1 MPISKK
7 RIYKICIVG
16 DGGVGKTTIL
26 YQYVDGKFI
35 ENSQM
40 TIGINFFVKNIF
52 LEEFNTKIILQIWD
66 LGGQEHFTS
75 VRPSFYGGAAGI
87 IYTYDLTRIST
98 FNNLIEWKS
107 EIRRVLDGNIPCI
120 LIGNKLDLIDFESR
134 QIFSNDIQK
143 LKKDLS
149 FSDYFETSAKENVG
163 IDKVFHKIT
172 KDIYEFLRV

>member
-1 MPISKK
+1 MHISKR

-35 ENSQM
+35 ENTQM
-40 TIGINFFVKNIF
+40 TIGINFFVKHIALN
-52 LEEFNTKIILQIWD
+52 EFDTKIILQIWD
-66 LGGQEHFTS
+66 LGGQEHFAS
-75 VRPSFYGGAAGI
+75 VRPSFYQGASGI

-98 FNNLIEWKS
+98 FNNLIEWKN
-107 EIRRVLDGNIPCI
+107 EIGRVVNGNTPSV
-120 LIGNKLDLIDFESR
+120 LIGNKLDLIDSENR
-134 QIFSNDIQK
+134 QIFPKDIQN
-143 LKKDLS
+143 LKKDLR

-172 KDIYEFLRV
+172 EIIYEFLYY